1 MITRFRYIHTYFS
14 LFSSRTLLF
23 IVIQQTDVTCTNC
36 RDKDRKGEQFY
47 TTLPQPSFA
56 LNVVHT
62 MYLCT
67 YVGGIEGRNP
77 AVPFQYTLHVLQ
89 IASQNEDLEI
99 SQFAFVVT
107 NCNSPIKFHL
117 ILLKPSGFTNIY
129 SQITQFQMIFTF

>member
-1 MITRFRYIHTYFS
+1 MSNFFSFSYFQTFFS
-14 LFSSRTLLF
+14 LGVEQGLQKLPKFDINDLRLLF
-23 IVIQQTDVTCTNC
+23 HCNILIPKKCPRKTLFKAQCSPLKYSNVFYGCPQTDVTCTNC

-77 AVPFQYTLHVLQ
+77 AVPF
-89 IASQNEDLEI
+89 
-99 SQFAFVVT
+99 
-107 NCNSPIKFHL
+107 
-117 ILLKPSGFTNIY
+117 
-129 SQITQFQMIFTF
+129 